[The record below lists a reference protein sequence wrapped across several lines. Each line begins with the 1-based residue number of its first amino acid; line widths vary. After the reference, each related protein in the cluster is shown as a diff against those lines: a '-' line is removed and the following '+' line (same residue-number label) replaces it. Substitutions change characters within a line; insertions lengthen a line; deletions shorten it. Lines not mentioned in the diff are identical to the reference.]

1 LLGGVGASAAT
12 FFLLFTL
19 AQWLVLPVIDTVR
32 DYRPAA
38 AWLASHSPAAE
49 QVGFYWPGREA
60 TKRPAWLCYLPSHRL
75 ETFTDAPSAAAW
87 LAQKPGRLLLT
98 DPTNAGM
105 VNGAQAVQRWKI
117 SSTQW
122 VVVAM

>member
-1 LLGGVGASAAT
+1 
-12 FFLLFTL
+12 
-19 AQWLVLPVIDTVR
+19 
-32 DYRPAA
+32 
-38 AWLASHSPAAE
+38 
-49 QVGFYWPGREA
+49 
-60 TKRPAWLCYLPSHRL
+60 LCYLPSHRL

-122 VVVAM
+122 VALAAL